1 MSELNIT
8 DKLVDKIADALN
20 KSVKKTDIFEKAEKI
35 EVIALCSGFCIS
47 IIGLL
52 TIYNTYSILSIKNK
66 IKKYEK
72 NIKKDSSDEEDKNIF
87 KYF

>member
-1 MSELNIT
+1 MTDSNIT
-8 DKLVDKIADALN
+8 DKLVDKITDALN

-66 IKKYEK
+66 IKKYD
-72 NIKKDSSDEEDKNIF
+72 KKKSGDNENDESNF